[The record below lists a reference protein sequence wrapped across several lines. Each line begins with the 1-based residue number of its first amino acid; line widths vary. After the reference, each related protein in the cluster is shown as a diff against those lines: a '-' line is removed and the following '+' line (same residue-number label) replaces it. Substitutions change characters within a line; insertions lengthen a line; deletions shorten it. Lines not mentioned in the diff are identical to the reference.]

1 LNQPFLLHSSQ
12 VNLSKQ
18 NMIQNK
24 FILLIVTCCACVLA
38 ASLNAATI
46 PAGTT
51 LTVRTVSLIS
61 SQTVPGRSF
70 EAKIAQDV
78 SIKGNVVLK
87 AGTKAFGKVTVSRA
101 NPRKSGP
108 LTVELASI
116 DLNGRRIPVK
126 TSSVQPAGP
135 PQTARQAH
143 YGHTAGTTVVNPKT
157 TLQFQL
163 LQAVTF

>member
-1 LNQPFLLHSSQ
+1 
-12 VNLSKQ
+12 
-18 NMIQNK
+18 MIQNK
-24 FILLIVTCCACVLA
+24 STAFISICCACFAA

-51 LTVRTVSLIS
+51 LTVSTVSLIS

-78 SIKGNVVLK
+78 SVKGNVVLK